1 LAYSLDTREN
11 DMVFWTDLERSL
23 EVQKVMGEQLKYWVG
38 FNKVPG
44 IGPMRL
50 KLMLESLG
58 DIEAAWNASY
68 EELKTIGLGRKTIED
83 FIQIRSKFNL
93 EEELGRIYASGY
105 KAVSWD
111 SDDYPIRLKEID
123 SPPPVLFVWGDLDP
137 NDRWAVAIVGT
148 RRMSAYGES
157 VTQELSSALAMNGIT
172 IISGMARGVD
182 GVAHQTAL
190 NSGGRTIA
198 VLGSGFDHLY
208 PPEHRRLAK
217 EISENG
223 AVITDY
229 PLGTRPEA
237 RNFPPRNR
245 IISGLALVVVI
256 VEAGEGSG
264 ALITANF
271 AADQGRE
278 VFAVPGKIHSKTSIG
293 TNKLIKDGATPLLA
307 VEDVL
312 EALNFDIIVRQE
324 VINEFL
330 PEDDVERMV
339 YEKLSYEPV
348 HVDTIQAACGLPV
361 SKITASLAMLEL
373 KGRARQVG
381 GMQYIKVS
389 EMKAT
394 YRVE

>member
-1 LAYSLDTREN
+1 
-11 DMVFWTDLERSL
+11 
-23 EVQKVMGEQLKYWVG
+23 MGEQIKYWVG

-50 KLMLESLG
+50 KRMLESFG
-58 DIEAAWNASY
+58 DIESAWHASKD
-68 EELKTIGLGRKTIED
+68 ELRTLGLGQKTIDDFLRIRTGL
-83 FIQIRSKFNL
+83 NL
-93 EEELGRIYASGY
+93 EEEIDRIHAGGY
-105 KAVSWD
+105 KLVSWD
-111 SDDYPIRLKEID
+111 SDGYPVRLKEID
-123 SPPPVLFVWGDLDP
+123 SPPPILYVWGDLDP

-148 RRMSAYGES
+148 RRMSPYGEA
-157 VTQELSSALAMNGIT
+157 VTKELSSALAMNGIT
-172 IISGMARGVD
+172 IVSGMARGVD

-190 NSGGRTIA
+190 DNGGRTLA
-198 VLGSGFDHLY
+198 VLGSGLDHLY

-217 EISENG
+217 QISEHG
-223 AVITDY
+223 AVLTDY

-256 VEAGEGSG
+256 IEAGEGSG

-278 VFAVPGKIHSKTSIG
+278 VFAVPGKIHSKKSMG
-293 TNKLIKDGATPLLA
+293 TNKLIKDGATPFLE

-312 EALNFDIIVRQE
+312 EALNFDIIIRQE
-324 VINEFL
+324 EINEFI
-330 PEDDVERMV
+330 PEDEIERMV
-339 YEKLSYEPV
+339 YERLSFEPI
-348 HVDTIQAACGLPV
+348 HVDSIKAMCGLPV

-381 GMQYIKVS
+381 GMQYVKVS
-389 EMKAT
+389 DVIST

>member
-1 LAYSLDTREN
+1 
-11 DMVFWTDLERSL
+11 
-23 EVQKVMGEQLKYWVG
+23 MGEQQKYWMG

-58 DIEAAWNASY
+58 DIETAWHASSV
-68 EELKTIGLGRKTIED
+68 ELRNIGLGQKTIDD
-83 FIQIRSKFNL
+83 FIRIRSELNL
-93 EEELGRIYASGY
+93 DEEMARIHAIGF
-105 KAVSWD
+105 KVISWD
-111 SDDYPIRLKEID
+111 SEEYPIRLKEID
-123 SPPPVLFVWGDLDP
+123 SPPPVLYTWGELDP

-148 RRMSAYGES
+148 RRMSSYGETI
-157 VTQELSSALAMNGIT
+157 TQELSSALAINGIT
-172 IISGMARGVD
+172 VVSGMARGID
-182 GVAHQTAL
+182 GVAHRTAL
-190 NSGGRTIA
+190 ARGGRTIA
-198 VLGSGFDHLY
+198 VLGSGLDQLY

-217 EISENG
+217 EISKNG

-229 PLGTRPEA
+229 PLGTKPEA

-271 AADQGRE
+271 AAEQGRE
-278 VFAVPGKIHSKTSIG
+278 VFAVPGKIHSRTSIG
-293 TNKLIKDGATPLLA
+293 TNQLIRDGAIPLLS

-312 EALNFDIIVRQE
+312 EALNFDVIIRQE
-324 VINEFL
+324 VIDEFM
-330 PEDDVERMV
+330 PEDEVERMV
-339 YEKLSYEPV
+339 YEKLSFEPI
-348 HVDTIQAACGLPV
+348 HVDAIRAECGLPV

-389 EMKAT
+389 DIKAT